1 MTMAPAKSGGDLEVE
16 IPSRMQET
24 SSASLT
30 AGTTSATMTLRSQ
43 DKTGSRDP
51 PPPGKSGSVVNNTAG
66 SDDNDFSDSH
76 GPDPDYGK
84 PAPPRK
90 KQTTSGCKNKP
101 GAKGAVNSAKP
112 ATGRAT
118 KGNRGKKQDP
128 PKDKKELDRR
138 MKENPSSIPSFD
150 GRNDTA
156 SPERQWEKEV
166 RRQKQETRNYK
177 RKLESAQKEI
187 KQLNRQ
193 VDSYMNDRLGL
204 MSKDKEEVEL
214 DPDLEN
220 KFRDIFRDVGVLSRA
235 WSVSDWRE
243 VDRATVLEVFS
254 SLSST
259 MTRPF
264 ATEKLLLA
272 VQHATIPP
280 RIVLSA
286 FINKE
291 ICAETF
297 ARPFAHLQ
305 LGLYGRDV
313 DLIEVI
319 LNEVMNGAEKK
330 SPDSQHKMRVTIL
343 RAISDS
349 PAVEKHW
356 VKSRTQQAMDFAQKE
371 RCKHIASSLIQRMG
385 ILFRDV
391 TNEERDGRDHQ
402 VLDVVEKAMRLS
414 CVLNMQYPNIQF
426 VFLNDLSRP
435 KFTWKDGR
443 FQLHQALGI
452 DEHDEDNPNEAH
464 ALVGQPLDLVVAPMV
479 ERYGNKD
486 GESYDT
492 KNVILQGT
500 VWIVRNSKSSSHS
513 ANADPDE
520 EVQHDAESRESVESC
535 EPMSG
540 STVPHT
546 SQAGQQNSRTREPTD
561 LAKKAYGLRTETM
574 RTWKAAEAEAQKG
587 CRRNRSKGS
596 QETTRNLEKQKH
608 TTKCSATAKQTG
620 APVDHDV
627 ICLAERGNV
636 SESAKKDQTQL
647 PSTEAKTPHEDAG
660 SVYED
665 EAQPT
670 CKSPVITDQEPDTE
684 VPALEQDTR
693 ASGGKAAIE
702 SHPEIS
708 DGSPGGPDN
717 SGSHA
722 STSLPISTPASTLAQ
737 DPATRVQSKKD
748 IPEPHSKREYAE
760 CGLEERKT
768 TATEADAVISVVVG
782 ESGTSNTTSTGEA
795 EGKTVKTPVEV
806 NHATAREKTVQLAPL
821 EQDRPKV
828 EESQKSGSS
837 RPIQKARPPKKT
849 QPGSGS
855 VLMGTLAELEKPP
868 RALPVNVYRMPA
880 SNQP

>member
-1 MTMAPAKSGGDLEVE
+1 MTMAPAKSGSNPEVE
-16 IPSRMQET
+16 RPSRVQET

-30 AGTTSATMTLRSQ
+30 ADTTSAKMLLRSEGR
-43 DKTGSRDP
+43 TRSRGLP
-51 PPPGKSGSVVNNTAG
+51 PSGKPGTLFDNTAA
-66 SDDNDFSDSH
+66 SDDEDFSDNRGS
-76 GPDPDYGK
+76 DPSYGK

-90 KQTTSGCKNKP
+90 KQATSGCKNKP
-101 GAKGAVNSAKP
+101 GAQRAVNSAKP

-128 PKDKKELDRR
+128 PKDKEELDRR
-138 MKENPSSIPSFD
+138 KKENPSSIPSFK
-150 GRNDTA
+150 GRNATA

-166 RRQKQETRNYK
+166 RREKQKTLK
-177 RKLESAQKEI
+177 HKKDLDSARAEI
-187 KQLNRQ
+187 RELKRQ

-220 KFRDIFRDVGVLSRA
+220 KFRDIFRDVGDLSRA

-243 VDRATVLEVFS
+243 VDQATVLEVFS

-305 LGLYGRDV
+305 LGLHGRDV

-330 SPDSQHKMRVTIL
+330 SPDSQHKVRVTIL

-349 PAVEKHW
+349 PAVENHW

-371 RCKHIASSLIQRMG
+371 RCKHIASSLIQKMG

-426 VFLNDLSRP
+426 VFLNDLSKP
-435 KFTWKDGR
+435 KFTWNDGR

-452 DEHDEDNPNEAH
+452 DENDEENPNEAQ
-464 ALVGQPLDLVVAPMV
+464 ALVGQPLDLVVAPVV
-479 ERYGNKD
+479 ERFGNKD

-500 VWIVRNSKSSSHS
+500 VWIVRNSKLTSQEISNSHS
-513 ANADPDE
+513 ANADPDK
-520 EVQHDAESRESVESC
+520 EVQHYAESRKSVEPC
-535 EPMSG
+535 ELMPG

-546 SQAGQQNSRTREPTD
+546 SQAGQQNLRMREATD
-561 LAKKAYGLRTETM
+561 LAKKSYGLRT
-574 RTWKAAEAEAQKG
+574 RTEITEKAAEAEAQKA
-587 CRRNRSKGS
+587 CWRNRSKGS
-596 QETTRNLEKQKH
+596 QETTRNSEKQKH
-608 TTKCSATAKQTG
+608 ITKCSATAEQTG
-620 APVDHDV
+620 APADHDL
-627 ICLAERGNV
+627 ICLGERGNV
-636 SESAKKDQTQL
+636 SESAERSQTQL

-670 CKSPVITDQEPDTE
+670 CKSQVITDREPDAQ
-684 VPALEQDTR
+684 VPALEQERSPEQGSR
-693 ASGGKAAIE
+693 ASVVQAATE
-702 SHPEIS
+702 SQPEIA
-708 DGSPGGPDN
+708 DGSPGGTDN

-722 STSLPISTPASTLAQ
+722 STALPISTPASTIAQ
-737 DPATRVQSKKD
+737 DPATRAQSEKD
-748 IPEPHSKREYAE
+748 IPEPHSKRKYVER
-760 CGLEERKT
+760 GPEERKT
-768 TATEADAVISVVVG
+768 TATEANVVVSVVVG
-782 ESGTSNTTSTGEA
+782 ESGTSNTPDTGGA
-795 EGKTVKTPVEV
+795 ESKAMKTPVEV
-806 NHATAREKTVQLAPL
+806 NQALPNEKTVQPASR
-821 EQDRPKV
+821 EESRPEV
-828 EESQKSGSS
+828 EGSQKSGST
-837 RPIQKARPPKKT
+837 RPINKARPPKKT
-849 QPGSGS
+849 QSGFGS
-855 VLMGTLAELEKPP
+855 VLMGTLAELDRPP
-868 RALPVNVYRMPA
+868 RY
-880 SNQP
+880 

>member
-1 MTMAPAKSGGDLEVE
+1 MTMAPAKSGSNPEVE
-16 IPSRMQET
+16 RPSRVQET

-30 AGTTSATMTLRSQ
+30 AGTTSAKMLLRSQ
-43 DKTGSRDP
+43 GRTRSRDP
-51 PPPGKSGSVVNNTAG
+51 PPPRKSGTLVNNTAG
-66 SDDNDFSDSH
+66 SDDEDFSDSS
-76 GPDPDYGK
+76 GSDPSYGK
-84 PAPPRK
+84 PAPP
-90 KQTTSGCKNKP
+90 
-101 GAKGAVNSAKP
+101 
-112 ATGRAT
+112 TGRVT

-138 MKENPSSIPSFD
+138 KKENPSSIPSFK
-150 GRNDTA
+150 GINATA

-166 RRQKQETRNYK
+166 RREKQKTLK
-177 RKLESAQKEI
+177 HKKDLDSARAEI
-187 KQLNRQ
+187 RELKRQ
-193 VDSYMNDRLGL
+193 VDSYLNDRLGL

-220 KFRDIFRDVGVLSRA
+220 KFRDIFRDVGDLSRA

-305 LGLYGRDV
+305 LGLHGRDV

-330 SPDSQHKMRVTIL
+330 SPDSQHKVRVTIL

-349 PAVEKHW
+349 PAVENHW

-371 RCKHIASSLIQRMG
+371 RCKHIASSLIQKMG

-402 VLDVVEKAMRLS
+402 VFDVVEKAMRLS

-426 VFLNDLSRP
+426 VFLDDLSKP
-435 KFTWKDGR
+435 KFTWDDGR

-452 DEHDEDNPNEAH
+452 DENDEENPNEAQ

-500 VWIVRNSKSSSHS
+500 VWIVRNSKSTSQEISNSHS
-513 ANADPDE
+513 ANADPDR
-520 EVQHDAESRESVESC
+520 EVQHYAESRKSVEPR
-535 EPMSG
+535 ELMSG

-546 SQAGQQNSRTREPTD
+546 SQAGQQKLRMREATD
-561 LAKKAYGLRTETM
+561 LAKKSYGLRT
-574 RTWKAAEAEAQKG
+574 RTKITEKAAEAEAQKA
-587 CRRNRSKGS
+587 CWRNLSKGS
-596 QETTRNLEKQKH
+596 QETTRNSEKQKH
-608 TTKCSATAKQTG
+608 TTKCSATAEQNG

-627 ICLAERGNV
+627 ICLGERRNV
-636 SESAKKDQTQL
+636 SESAERDQTQL
-647 PSTEAKTPHEDAG
+647 LSTEAKTPHEDAG

-665 EAQPT
+665 EAQHT
-670 CKSPVITDQEPDTE
+670 CKSPVITDREPAAQ
-684 VPALEQDTR
+684 VPALEQERSPEQDSR
-693 ASGGKAAIE
+693 ASVVQAATE
-702 SHPEIS
+702 SQPEIA
-708 DGSPGGPDN
+708 DGSPGGTDN
-717 SGSHA
+717 SRSHA
-722 STSLPISTPASTLAQ
+722 STALSISTPASTLTQ
-737 DPATRVQSKKD
+737 DPATRAQSEKG
-748 IPEPHSKREYAE
+748 IPEHHSKRKYVE
-760 CGLEERKT
+760 CGPEERKT
-768 TATEADAVISVVVG
+768 TATEANAVVSVVVG
-782 ESGTSNTTSTGEA
+782 ESGTSNTPDTGPA
-795 EGKTVKTPVEV
+795 ESKAMKTPVEV
-806 NHATAREKTVQLAPL
+806 NQARPNEKTVQPVSR
-821 EQDRPKV
+821 EESRPEV
-828 EESQKSGSS
+828 EESQRSGST
-837 RPIQKARPPKKT
+837 RPINKAKPPKKT
-849 QPGSGS
+849 QSGSGS
-855 VLMGTLAELEKPP
+855 VLMGTLAELDKPP
-868 RALPVNVYRMPA
+868 RY
-880 SNQP
+880 